1 MTSYP
6 RDRRSLMASR
16 EGRVAGARGRV
27 ASAAEQLFRIRPP
40 MEASADEQPSLML
53 VDETQKA
60 YGQRDV
66 GRARRLPFVA

>member
-53 VDETQKA
+53 VDEA
-60 YGQRDV
+60 V
-66 GRARRLPFVA
+66 S

>member
-53 VDETQKA
+53 VVEA
-60 YGQRDV
+60 V
-66 GRARRLPFVA
+66 